1 MKPPVQPVAVA
12 STAAAPSSS
21 LSSPTAASSLSSPA
35 SASVVSPFRPRLSA
49 PAAVS
54 FAAAN
59 RRPDWDL
66 AAELAH
72 NRDAYRGEEKL
83 RLTGFPVYLLDALAR
98 LLETPVEG
106 SGSDSSSSSSFS
118 SPSHTTCGLSTAL
131 SCCISHGLEI
141 LTSLDLVQRL
151 IDSRSTFF
159 SSRTQH
165 TRLFAQARTLFDA
178 FQFAPSD
185 PSGCGTRHYLLRTT
199 EWAKDALSTLAVRLG
214 CNRTALAAVCTMYAL
229 VDQPE
234 VTAIHD
240 YAEWLDVGLEDFL
253 LLSTARAD
261 VLDALIESLA
271 RNQGRRMRAK

>member
-1 MKPPVQPVAVA
+1 MKPPVPPAA
-12 STAAAPSSS
+12 SATATIA
-21 LSSPTAASSLSSPA
+21 AASSTPSVSPSVASPA
-35 SASVVSPFRPRLSA
+35 SATVSPFRPRLSS

-83 RLTGFPVYLLDALAR
+83 RLTAFPVYLLDALAR
-98 LLETPVEG
+98 LLETPIEG
-106 SGSDSSSSSSFS
+106 GTGTDNTHTDRFS
-118 SPSHTTCGLSTAL
+118 TPSHTTCGLSTAL
-131 SCCISHGLEI
+131 SCCISHGLEVI
-141 LTSLDLVQRL
+141 SSLDLVQRL
-151 IDSRSTFF
+151 TDSRSTFF

-199 EWAKDALSTLAVRLG
+199 EWAKDALSALAARLG

-261 VLDALIESLA
+261 VLDALIESLT